1 MSRKVTLD
9 EKDIRILNILQLNCR
24 LSAKEIAQQIGSPT
38 TTVYAKI
45 KRMEKLGVIKGYNAL
60 INPKAIGKGATA
72 FILASFAYSNPKLET
87 LLSQREVA
95 KEISSFPEVQEVH
108 IITGDW
114 DLLIKVRAEDIDA
127 IGKFVI
133 DKLRTVKGI
142 KKTLT
147 CMVFDSTKETTNVL
161 IPNVKEFVI
170 YPEKLKK

>member
-9 EKDIRILNILQLNCR
+9 EKDIKILNILQLNCR
-24 LSAKEIAQQIGSPT
+24 LSAKEIAQEIGSPT

-45 KRMEKLGVIKGYNAL
+45 KRMEKLGIIKGYNAL
-60 INPKAIGKGATA
+60 INPKAIGKGAAA

-108 IITGDW
+108 IISGDW
-114 DLLIKVRAEDIDA
+114 DLLIKVRAEDVDA
-127 IGKFVI
+127 IGRFVI

-142 KKTLT
+142 EKTLT
-147 CMVFDSTKETTNVL
+147 CMVFDSTKETTNIE
-161 IPNVKEFVI
+161 IPNVKEFVV
-170 YPEKLKK
+170 YPEKT

>member
-9 EKDIRILNILQLNCR
+9 EKDIKILNILQLNCR
-24 LSAKEIAQQIGSPT
+24 LSAKEIAQEIGSPT

-60 INPKAIGKGATA
+60 INPKAIGKGAAA
-72 FILASFAYSNPKLET
+72 FILASFAYSNSKLET

-108 IITGDW
+108 IISGDW
-114 DLLIKVRAEDIDA
+114 DLLIKVRAEDVDA
-127 IGKFVI
+127 IGRFVI

-142 KKTLT
+142 EKTLT
-147 CMVFDSTKETTNVL
+147 CMVFDSTKETTNIE
-161 IPNVKEFVI
+161 IPNVKEFVV
-170 YPEKLKK
+170 YLEKT